1 MEQLIQFKD
10 VVFHYPQDRKSIF
23 ENLTLQIPK
32 GKKCVMIG
40 PNGCGKSTLFLLI
53 TGFLQPATG
62 QLFYK
67 EKAYSYKRKELK
79 ELRKQ
84 IGIVMQNSEHQMIA
98 PLVFDDIAFGLRNLG
113 MPEEEVQRRVLEIAN
128 KMNVSE
134 LLDRPIHYLS
144 GGQKKRVA
152 LAGILIINPE
162 LVLLDE
168 PTTFLDA
175 VQVKALKKTLEEMH
189 QNGVTTLIATHD
201 LDFAYEWADWMIL
214 MNEGKIVAQGTP
226 DECLTNYF
234 HLLPKEYERPLV
246 FELKR
251 LVNTKLEEELLEA
264 VKRFLNKTV
273 SKDNVD

>member
-1 MEQLIQFKD
+1 MKQLIQLKD
-10 VVFHYPQDRKSIF
+10 VTFRYQQDHKHIF
-23 ENLTLQIPK
+23 EKLTLHIPR

-40 PNGCGKSTLFLLI
+40 PNGCGKSTLFLLM
-53 TGFLQPATG
+53 TGFLQPSAG
-62 QLFYK
+62 QLFYH

-113 MPEEEVQRRVLEIAN
+113 VPEEEVQLRVLEIAN
-128 KMNVSE
+128 KMNLSE

-152 LAGILIINPE
+152 LAGVLIINPE

-175 VQVKALKKTLEEMH
+175 VQVKALKETLEEMH

-201 LDFAYEWADWMIL
+201 LNFAYDWADWMIL
-214 MNEGKIVAQGTP
+214 MNAGKIVAQGTP

-234 HLLPKEYERPLV
+234 HLLPKEYERPIV

-251 LVNTKLEEELLEA
+251 LINTESEA
-264 VKRFLNKTV
+264 DVVEAIKCLAGSS
-273 SKDNVD
+273 SKYCV